1 MKRPLLIAL
10 LTLGTVGG
18 FAHGFAS
25 LRHHH
30 HHRRAHF
37 ERHVAQVCVDAAR
50 RADAEDRAQP
60 PPERRRAHHPHRP
73 PP

>member
-30 HHRRAHF
+30 HRRAQF
-37 ERHVAQVCVDAAR
+37 ERHVAQVCVEAAR
-50 RADAEDRAQP
+50 RADAEDREQAP
-60 PPERRRAHHPHRP
+60 PAYEHPRPPHR
-73 PP
+73 

>member
-10 LTLGTVGG
+10 LTLGIVGG

-37 ERHVAQVCVDAAR
+37 EQIG
-50 RADAEDRAQP
+50 
-60 PPERRRAHHPHRP
+60 RAHV
-73 PP
+73 

>member
-30 HHRRAHF
+30 HRRARF
-37 ERHVAQVCVDAAR
+37 ERHVAQVCVEAAR
-50 RADAEDRAQP
+50 RADAADRGQAP
-60 PPERRRAHHPHRP
+60 PAYEHPRPPHR
-73 PP
+73 

>member
-30 HHRRAHF
+30 HRRARF

-50 RADAEDRAQP
+50 RADAEDRGQP
-60 PPERRRAHHPHRP
+60 PAYTSPPSRPHR
-73 PP
+73 